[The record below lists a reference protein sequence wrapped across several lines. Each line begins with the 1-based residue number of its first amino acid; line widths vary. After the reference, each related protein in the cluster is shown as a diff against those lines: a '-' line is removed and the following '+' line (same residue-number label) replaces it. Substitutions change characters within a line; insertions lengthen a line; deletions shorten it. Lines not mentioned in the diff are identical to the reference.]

1 MNWTV
6 LASFVLTGLLLCGSF
21 VEAASDSSEKAQ
33 LFRVF
38 EQRIKNVESSG
49 QMPIIDVEFHCGKKI
64 DLKELTVKMDANHV
78 ALTWLGPTEGLGDEY
93 SVQAN
98 QQFPEYFVPTI
109 IHGDGRR
116 WHGKDPGLLDVLADD
131 AHTGRYFAMGEFEAR
146 HYVSDTNNRNV
157 HLPLTN
163 PSFHR
168 IFQLSQE
175 TGLPFLIH
183 HEAED
188 AMLPEMESMLQQYP
202 QAKVVWC
209 HVGRN
214 RNYTIWSR
222 WMGTKTVRDFLEKY
236 PNLYFDLVQSPPN
249 SSPFGYRQCIMYD
262 VNGATVTLNHEWKKL
277 FMDFPDRFVI
287 GSDVNG
293 GRWEQYDDVFGRLR
307 TVVLQALPR
316 EVAEKIAYKNA
327 WNLMSAEKWQP

>member
-6 LASFVLTGLLLCGSF
+6 LASFVLAGFFLCGSF
-21 VEAASDSSEKAQ
+21 AEAASDSSEKAQ

-157 HLPLTN
+157 HLPLTS
-163 PSFHR
+163 PSFQR

-188 AMLPEMESMLQQYP
+188 ALLPEMESMLQQYP
-202 QAKVVWC
+202 GAKVIWC

-214 RNYTIWSR
+214 RNYATWSR
-222 WMGTKTVRDFLEKY
+222 WLGTKTVRDFLEKY

-262 VNGATVTLNHEWKKL
+262 INGNTVALNREWKKL

-287 GSDVNG
+287 SSDVNG
-293 GRWEQYDDVFGRLR
+293 GRWEQYDDVFNRLR
-307 TVVLQALPR
+307 AIVLQDLPR

-327 WNLMSAEKWQP
+327 CKLMNGEERK